1 MMKNIVLS
9 LFALLSLGSNTTF
22 AQISA
27 NADSIRFNPTSEILL
42 DSARLVIYNNCN
54 SEISIQEFKFFNTY
68 SSPAFFVKSLADS
81 SINSNDSLAFYVYFK
96 PRHNVYH
103 NSELLIITNPSAY
116 SITIDLQGQ
125 GKYSMPYYATTE
137 NKTEDALKSSL
148 KTILTTGQL
157 TLGYNLARDNMFM
170 TIDNQKVNGQG
181 ATINTLECIYTG
193 RKAVGFTSRSD
204 AQTNNSFNTEHTYPQ
219 SFFSSAE
226 PMVCDLN
233 HLFPTDNNANNS
245 RSNYPFGKATT
256 PYINDATNTPSH
268 LGSNTLYEPRD
279 AQKGKTARGML
290 YFVLRYQ
297 DYSNFFAPQEAILR
311 TWHNDFQPTT
321 VEKKRN
327 ADVYTAQKNRNPF
340 IDYPQ
345 FIERITKLVASSTT
359 PLVPSVYKLDSV
371 KTIELSDTLDSVII
385 NFPIVNNGNKSVLV
399 YSTNSTNRLVDFHFD
414 SVRVAPGESINLP
427 IVIHTKDTTGTFE
440 SGLQFYTDFNL
451 IFLYSRLSFTITHKA
466 LGVSATKSNKIQ
478 VYPNPVIGDWLLVN
492 GNWTKDTGQK
502 TMDAGLFYNLEGQ
515 LILTAPIVDGKIN
528 VSELQP
534 GFYTL
539 KTNDGYA
546 KIIKQ

>member
-1 MMKNIVLS
+1 
-9 LFALLSLGSNTTF
+9 
-22 AQISA
+22 
-27 NADSIRFNPTSEILL
+27 
-42 DSARLVIYNNCN
+42 
-54 SEISIQEFKFFNTY
+54 
-68 SSPAFFVKSLADS
+68 
-81 SINSNDSLAFYVYFK
+81 
-96 PRHNVYH
+96 
-103 NSELLIITNPSAY
+103 
-116 SITIDLQGQ
+116 
-125 GKYSMPYYATTE
+125 
-137 NKTEDALKSSL
+137 
-148 KTILTTGQL
+148 
-157 TLGYNLARDNMFM
+157 M

-268 LGSNTLYEPRD
+268 LGANNLYEPRD
-279 AQKGKTARGML
+279 AQKGKTARAMM

-297 DYSNFFAPQEAILR
+297 DYSNFFASQEAILR
-311 TWHNDFQPTT
+311 TWHNDFPPTA

-327 ADVYTAQKNRNPF
+327 SDVYTAQKNRNPF

-345 FIERITKLVASSTT
+345 FIERITKLVAASST
-359 PLVPSVYKLDSV
+359 PLVPSIYKLDSL

-399 YSTNSTNRLVDFHFD
+399 YSTNSTNSLVDFHYD

-427 IVIHTKDTTGTFE
+427 IVIHTKDTAGAFT

-451 IFLYSRLSFTITHKA
+451 IFSYSRLNFTITHKV
-466 LGVSATKSNKIQ
+466 LGLKATKSNKIK
-478 VYPNPVIGDWLLVN
+478 VYPNPVIGDWLLVPDSYRDS
-492 GNWTKDTGQK
+492 NWTKDTVHGTQD
-502 TMDAGLFYNLEGQ
+502 TVLFYNLEGQ
-515 LILTAPIVDGKIN
+515 LILTASIVDGKIN
-528 VSELQP
+528 VSELQS

-539 KTNDGYA
+539 KTKDGYA